1 MRGRLAKQLK
11 WVKII
16 PSNMR
21 GLITNL
27 MSDLFRDQ
35 TTFGWR
41 GLFEMKEAFLFTE
54 RIIQIYT
61 YTKIINTT

>member
-1 MRGRLAKQLK
+1 
-11 WVKII
+11 
-16 PSNMR
+16 MR